1 MCQKPNTLPCELQE
15 AAVDGTVLVS
25 IMQWCHSKT
34 TVWFIDCWCFT
45 VSDGQRAST
54 MTFQPPPSAWQRA
67 IPTVHCISWLG
78 TDCLT
83 YASYV
88 WLRRGTFL
96 SFFVFFFK
104 LDQIFAHSIHI
115 QKLKREA
122 VEICRDEQTKPTL
135 VQGQRGQ
142 IQQVCQCVVVVVV
155 QGVTFDAWYKNMITV
170 WRSSDQMQ
178 WHWLHSVFQQE
189 GQPHPVPVR
198 WTVPL
203 VQGSPPGAK
212 DRSSQDV
219 PQIPLLPLHR
229 QQGFR
234 SELVRHGPGCAQGLW
249 RADAGRHVQWLRWA

>member
-1 MCQKPNTLPCELQE
+1 MFYCVWWPTCINNDIPASSKRLAASDSHSSLHFLVGDWLPDLCEL
-15 AAVDGTVLVS
+15 
-25 IMQWCHSKT
+25 
-34 TVWFIDCWCFT
+34 
-45 VSDGQRAST
+45 
-54 MTFQPPPSAWQRA
+54 
-67 IPTVHCISWLG
+67 
-78 TDCLT
+78 CL
-83 YASYV
+83 AEERNV
-88 WLRRGTFL
+88 
-96 SFFVFFFK
+96 SFFFFFFFK

-155 QGVTFDAWYKNMITV
+155 VQGVTFDAWYKNMITV
-170 WRSSDQMQ
+170 RRSSDQMQ